1 MIGLGYQIRIY
12 RIYLLN
18 SIKLSLAVS
27 ENIGGIDPSP
37 PPLSTFAVWLGRK
50 IQLQKARKEKKR
62 SQDKRKMMIL
72 GHRTMCCKYRS

>member
-27 ENIGGIDPSP
+27 ENIGGIDPPP
-37 PPLSTFAVWLGRK
+37 PPLIYLCCVARSKNTTAEGAERKKTFSG
-50 IQLQKARKEKKR
+50 QKKDDD
-62 SQDKRKMMIL
+62 SWTSYDVL
-72 GHRTMCCKYRS
+72 